1 MSRRDS
7 SSSCIFHWHTI
18 FSIKCIVSS
27 QSPFPFSYLV
37 LSLLVA
43 RNSIHI
49 SFSLLFFC
57 VCSALAKKI
66 TLAKMFYIEC
76 VPRRSVWLLTSCVRF
91 GRTSSVICFPLLSS
105 VHTITSTHTQCKR
118 ELDISSLTSIL
129 SSSQSFGCH
138 FLCASL
144 KYLFSSL
151 DSHCLSQQ
159 QQQRQQHLLNMYT
172 YGLCRRQRQR
182 RNA

>member
-1 MSRRDS
+1 MYCLFTISVSFFVFSALIARCS
-7 SSSCIFHWHTI
+7 S
-18 FSIKCIVSS
+18 
-27 QSPFPFSYLV
+27 
-37 LSLLVA
+37 
-43 RNSIHI
+43 NSIHI
-49 SFSLLFFC
+49 SFSLLFC

-76 VPRRSVWLLTSCVRF
+76 VPRRSVWLFTSCVRF

-105 VHTITSTHTQCKR
+105 VHNHEHIHTQSER
-118 ELDISSLTSIL
+118 ELDISSLTNIL

-144 KYLFSSL
+144 KYLFS
-151 DSHCLSQQ
+151 LSVAAAAVAAAPTK
-159 QQQRQQHLLNMYT
+159 YT

-182 RNA
+182 RNAW